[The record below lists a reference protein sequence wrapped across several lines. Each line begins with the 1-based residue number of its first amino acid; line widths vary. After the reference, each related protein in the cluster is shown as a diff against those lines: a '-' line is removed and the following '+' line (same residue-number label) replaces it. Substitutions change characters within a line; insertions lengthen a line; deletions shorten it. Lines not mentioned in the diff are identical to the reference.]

1 MGVGKTERLGIN
13 TSRFGKGRRVDEANE
28 RILRKLK
35 VKGGRIH
42 KAGDNW
48 VIEVSELTPAGSVGS
63 SSGVGIGPAG
73 ADGTDGKDGVDVS
86 SRCDDC
92 CNYEAG
98 CPEPE
103 SDPENPCS
111 NHPGGGVGGSL
122 SSGDVGSVG
131 ATGTSGSI
139 TNPGGSGAID
149 DGNLVCAQ

>member
-42 KAGDNW
+42 KAGDSW

-63 SSGVGIGPAG
+63 SSGVGIGQAG
-73 ADGTDGKDGVDVS
+73 TDGTDGTNSGD
-86 SRCDDC
+86 RCADC
-92 CNYEAG
+92 CNYDAG

-103 SDPENPCS
+103 KSTCAHTTNPDGS
-111 NHPGGGVGGSL
+111 SLFSTLSGGLPAHFGLAHPGPRPDGEDHEDGSHP
-122 SSGDVGSVG
+122 GK
-131 ATGTSGSI
+131 TG
-139 TNPGGSGAID
+139 P
-149 DGNLVCAQ
+149 CW